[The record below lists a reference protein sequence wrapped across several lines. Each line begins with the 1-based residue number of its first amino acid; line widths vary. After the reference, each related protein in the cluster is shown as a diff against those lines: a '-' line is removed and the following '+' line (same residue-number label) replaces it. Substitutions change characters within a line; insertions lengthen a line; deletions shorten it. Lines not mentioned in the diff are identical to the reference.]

1 MPKRTERKTRRR
13 RFGRDVAGSTDQT
26 KKVGRSIER
35 KRLDRTT
42 GKSSVGKASGARPR
56 ARGGQSSGRGQAA
69 GVADTTRFSVSL
81 PDALLAE
88 LDRRVTRRGY
98 ASRSELVRDLI
109 RERLVEDTWAAGDKP
124 VVGVLTIA
132 YDHAQRDLSRKLADA
147 QHSRYANILCTTH
160 VHLDRRN
167 CLEIIIIR
175 GRPDEIER
183 IALASGGLKGVRFAK
198 LTRASVV
205 PH

>member
-1 MPKRTERKTRRR
+1 MPKTKGPKNSGRQAGGRRTPDK
-13 RFGRDVAGSTDQT
+13 
-26 KKVGRSIER
+26 
-35 KRLDRTT
+35 
-42 GKSSVGKASGARPR
+42 GKAAR
-56 ARGGQSSGRGQAA
+56 
-69 GVADTTRFSVSL
+69 ADDTIRFSVSL

-109 RERLVEDTWAAGDKP
+109 RERLVEDTWAKGDKP

-132 YDHAQRDLSRKLADA
+132 YDHGQHDLSRKLADT

-175 GRPDEIER
+175 GKPEEIER
-183 IALASGGLKGVRFAK
+183 IALASAGLKGVRFAK
-198 LTRASVV
+198 LTRASIV